1 VSVSMPFA
9 RMSRF
14 TCDMSYRVV
23 GQMSGQYMKPKNK
36 KDQRA
41 SSDLR
46 SKTPFAS
53 STSANS
59 AKGLR
64 SGKAISAGGRSDADG
79 GFRVCQSVQYPP
91 MTRATPT
98 RAAAASNTR
107 EMRCRVAECGKVLAP
122 VRFRWQSD
130 NRGRPASI
138 MPYTIGSNTGRM
150 QSACITLGPL
160 VSPAHYGASFFQ

>member
-1 VSVSMPFA
+1 MPVA
-9 RMSRF
+9 RMSRL

-23 GQMSGQYMKPKNK
+23 GQISGQYMKPKNK

-59 AKGLR
+59 ANGRR
-64 SGKAISAGGRSDADG
+64 SVKVISAGGRSDADG

-91 MTRATPT
+91 TTRATPT
-98 RAAAASNTR
+98 SAAAARNIR
-107 EMRCRVAECGKVLAP
+107 EMRCRVAECSKVLAP
-122 VRFRWQSD
+122 VRFSWQSD
-130 NRGRPASI
+130 NARRLASI
-138 MPYTIGSNTGRM
+138 MPYTFGSNTARM
-150 QSACITLGPL
+150 PLACITLGGRSFL
-160 VSPAHYGASFFQ
+160 VHDGANFFQ